1 MEAERFG
8 QWTIIPYQ
16 FPKSMW
22 IAGNLTANEQFF
34 AELSGA
40 PTLRFPSSH
49 CSPATQLRM
58 KLTPDDLKR
67 IAHLARIAVS
77 DADVAQFQTQ
87 LNGIFGL
94 IEELQAVD
102 TKGVEP
108 LSHPLDV
115 MQDMTQRL
123 RDDLITEKVQRAAN
137 MANAPSQ
144 ENGLFL
150 VPKVLD

>member
-1 MEAERFG
+1 
-8 QWTIIPYQ
+8 
-16 FPKSMW
+16 
-22 IAGNLTANEQFF
+22 
-34 AELSGA
+34 
-40 PTLRFPSSH
+40 
-49 CSPATQLRM
+49 M

-77 DADVAQFQTQ
+77 EADVAALQTQ

-94 IEELQAVD
+94 IDELQAVD

-115 MQDMTQRL
+115 VADLAQRL
-123 RDDLITEKVQRAAN
+123 REDRVTEQDQRVAN
-137 MANAPSQ
+137 MANAPAQ

-150 VPKVLD
+150 VPKVLE

>member
-1 MEAERFG
+1 
-8 QWTIIPYQ
+8 
-16 FPKSMW
+16 
-22 IAGNLTANEQFF
+22 
-34 AELSGA
+34 
-40 PTLRFPSSH
+40 
-49 CSPATQLRM
+49 M

-77 DADVAQFQTQ
+77 NDDVALLQTQ

-94 IEELQAVD
+94 IDELQAVD

-115 MQDMTQRL
+115 MQDMAQRL
-123 RDDLITEKVQRAAN
+123 REDRVTESDQRAAN
-137 MANAPSQ
+137 MANAPAE

>member
-1 MEAERFG
+1 
-8 QWTIIPYQ
+8 
-16 FPKSMW
+16 
-22 IAGNLTANEQFF
+22 
-34 AELSGA
+34 
-40 PTLRFPSSH
+40 
-49 CSPATQLRM
+49 M

-77 DADVAQFQTQ
+77 DAHVAALQTQ

-94 IEELQAVD
+94 IDELQAVD

-115 MQDMTQRL
+115 LGDFTQRL
-123 RDDLITEKVQRAAN
+123 RDDRVTETDQREVN
-137 MANAPSQ
+137 MANAPAQ

>member
-1 MEAERFG
+1 MDYN
-8 QWTIIPYQ
+8 TVSIPEKHGECWQ
-16 FPKSMW
+16 FDCKSSVFCGTFRRV
-22 IAGNLTANEQFF
+22 IHAAHYPPHAN
-34 AELSGA
+34 SGYV
-40 PTLRFPSSH
+40 SH
-49 CSPATQLRM
+49 PRM

-67 IAHLARIAVS
+67 LAHLARIAVS
-77 DADVAQFQTQ
+77 NDDVALLQTQ

-94 IEELQAVD
+94 IDELQAVD

-115 MQDMTQRL
+115 MQTMAQRL
-123 RDDLITEKVQRAAN
+123 RDDRVNETDQRVAN
-137 MANAPSQ
+137 MANAPAE